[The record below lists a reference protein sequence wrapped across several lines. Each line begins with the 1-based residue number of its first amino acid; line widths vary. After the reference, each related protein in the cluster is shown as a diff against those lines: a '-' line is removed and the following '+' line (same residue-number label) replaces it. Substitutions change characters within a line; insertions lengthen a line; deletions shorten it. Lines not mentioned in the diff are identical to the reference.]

1 MELLESSQSTFTDM
15 VSELGL
21 SGGMRS
27 DAEYTL
33 LAPFNSVFT
42 GELHTAHYTTC
53 TPLFST
59 QQVAMLIF

>member
-1 MELLESSQSTFTDM
+1 MELLGSSQSTFSDM

-33 LAPFNSVFT
+33 LAPFNSVFS
-42 GELHTAHYTTC
+42 GESYTPHYTAC
-53 TPLFST
+53 IPLFST
-59 QQVAMLIF
+59 QQVAMSIF